1 MELVTL
7 QSQKYVKVTKGWE
20 THHSL
25 DLHLCPLGKSRCLQK
40 DNLSYFYC
48 CIFYSIIVFALL
60 VFSTHFCLPSSYI
73 EMADCFYSSCWSSV
87 TLFCLNLKIQICE
100 KTDSWMKKR
109 WISGKKMRGHSR
121 VGVDGILEEA
131 ELCRIT
137 HPMNATSNF
146 HTWLTHSFRSSEIV
160 ILNSNKFIFLPT
172 RPVHRILAIG
182 CHLLIIKSMA

>member
-1 MELVTL
+1 MIYNQIVTWTAFAIL
-7 QSQKYVKVTKGWE
+7 AM
-20 THHSL
+20 
-25 DLHLCPLGKSRCLQK
+25 
-40 DNLSYFYC
+40 
-48 CIFYSIIVFALL
+48 FYSIIVFALL

-182 CHLLIIKSMA
+182 CHLLIIKRAG